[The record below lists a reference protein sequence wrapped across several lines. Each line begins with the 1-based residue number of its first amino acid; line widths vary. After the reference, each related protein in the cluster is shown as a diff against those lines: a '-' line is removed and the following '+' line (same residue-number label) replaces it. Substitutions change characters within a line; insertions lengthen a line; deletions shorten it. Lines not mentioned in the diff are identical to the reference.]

1 MKMISGAIAIKI
13 ILAVLFYFAI
23 GRQLYSYYQFI
34 KLAAFAGSLA
44 LIWIYRD
51 TYLIESIIAGAGVLL
66 FNPLF
71 KMTFKRDV
79 WQEIDYYLA
88 VGCAVWVVTD
98 LIKIFVFTRDNRKK
112 AREKVVAVAKR

>member
-1 MKMISGAIAIKI
+1 MKMIPGAIAIKI

-23 GRQLYSYYQFI
+23 GRQPYSYYQFI
-34 KLAAFAGSLA
+34 KLAAFAGFLA

-71 KMTFKRDV
+71 KMTFKRHV
-79 WQEIDYYLA
+79 WQEIDYYLV
-88 VGCAVWVVTD
+88 VGCAVWVITD

-112 AREKVVAVAKR
+112 AREKVVAEAKR